1 MKDLLEKHW
10 HHLPKEEALDLL
22 DSDAGRGLD
31 RFAIEDRQRD
41 FGPNVLTQ
49 RKGKGPLLRF
59 LLQFHQALVYI
70 LLAAVVIKTMLG
82 AWVDRA

>member
-1 MKDLLEKHW
+1 
-10 HHLPKEEALDLL
+10 
-22 DSDAGRGLD
+22 
-31 RFAIEDRQRD
+31 
-41 FGPNVLTQ
+41 VLTQ
-49 RKGKGPLLRF
+49 RKRKGPLLRF